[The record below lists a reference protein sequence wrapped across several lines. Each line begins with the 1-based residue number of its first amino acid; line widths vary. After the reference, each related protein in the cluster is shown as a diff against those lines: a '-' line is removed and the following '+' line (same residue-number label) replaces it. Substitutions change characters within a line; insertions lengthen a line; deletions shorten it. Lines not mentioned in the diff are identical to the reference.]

1 MSISKFA
8 LFSGQGSQKV
18 GMLSLAAEKFPEIES
33 CFSEASDVL
42 DYNLWDLAQKGP
54 IEKLNLTEITQPLI
68 LTASV
73 SLWKA
78 WISLN
83 GKNLIFSWS

>member
-8 LFSGQGSQKV
+8 FIFPGQGSQKV

-42 DYNLWDLAQKGP
+42 DYNLWDLAQ
-54 IEKLNLTEITQPLI
+54 
-68 LTASV
+68 
-73 SLWKA
+73 
-78 WISLN
+78 N
-83 GKNLIFSWS
+83 GTY